1 MRFYNAMF
9 AALVCAFTAAPLAA
23 EPGALVIVGGGLE
36 PDNAAIYQAFLN
48 ARPESAPAIV
58 IIPAASGEPSSSAKA
73 ARAAMVQHGARES
86 DIMIAEIAVMD
97 DPYTRVVNE
106 AGWANNITSAD
117 EIARIQQAGAIWF
130 TGGDQA
136 RITAL
141 LLAEDGSDTPYLA
154 ALRARHRQGAVI
166 GGTSA
171 GAAIMS
177 GAMIGGGDAMGA
189 LLGAEVG
196 EELVLVRGLHFLRG
210 PLVDQHFG
218 ERARL
223 GRLAAALIQLRKIS
237 PMGLGIDENTA
248 LLVAPDQL
256 SAQVIGSGYV
266 TVLDA
271 SGAARDP
278 GVPAAILG
286 LVVGL
291 AGPDDTINLATGDIE
306 PSWNRPSTLGR
317 EYASRIVVPT
327 GGMAIGRGTLADVIG
342 EDLLD
347 NSSAQQVVRY
357 SFAGNRGIAYRF
369 TQTAQSKGAFGRYA
383 VGAAYY
389 TVSGV
394 QFDIVPIGVTI
405 NEAGE

>member
-1 MRFYNAMF
+1 MRFCNALF

-48 ARPESAPAIV
+48 ARPEGTPAIV

-86 DIMIAEIAVMD
+86 DILIAEIAVMD
-97 DPYTRVVNE
+97 DPYTRAVNE
-106 AGWANNITSAD
+106 ARWAGNITSAD

-196 EELVLVRGLHFLRG
+196 EELVLMRGLHFLRG

-237 PMGLGIDENTA
+237 PLGLGIDENTA

-271 SGAARDP
+271 SGAASEP
-278 GVPAAILG
+278 GVPGAILG

-291 AGPDDTINLATGDIE
+291 AGPDDRINLATGDVE

-317 EYASRIVVPT
+317 EYASRIVLPT
-327 GGMAIGRGTLADVIG
+327 GGMAIGRGTLANVIG

-347 NSSAQQVVRY
+347 NSAAQQVVRY

-369 TQTAQSKGAFGRYA
+369 TQTAQSKGAFGRYST
-383 VGAAYY
+383 GPAYY
-389 TVSGV
+389 TISGV
-394 QFDIVPIGVTI
+394 QFDIAPIAITI
-405 NEAGE
+405 DEAGK